1 MGEGP
6 VTYET
11 DVNPYRKPKTADVT
25 EIQNIVDEAMQ
36 DFVQRAHIPYGEYQL
51 TKQDLWYI
59 GMIVRTVMR
68 DGESVIVAGLEA
80 RFGDKN
86 IGNTPD

>member
-1 MGEGP
+1 M
-6 VTYET
+6 TYET
-11 DVNPYRKPKTADVT
+11 DVNPYLKPKTADVT
-25 EIQNIVDEAMQ
+25 EVQNIVDEAMQ
-36 DFVQRAHIPYGEYQL
+36 DWVQKAHIPYGEYQL

-68 DGESVIVAGLEA
+68 DGEAVIEQGLEA

-86 IGNTPD
+86 IGNSPE